1 MTDLDWV
8 DIAITILTTGFFS
21 LIGFV
26 WRFSH
31 KVSVLERDSATLHNR
46 LNSVNRE
53 VDKVNDKVYA
63 MTQDRSN
70 LMTKQTYHNMEDSKE
85 MKKFLAMQEYERTRK
100 HDP

>member
-1 MTDLDWV
+1 MTIDWV
-8 DIAITILTTGFFS
+8 EIAITILTTGFFS

-31 KVSVLERDSATLHNR
+31 KVSVLERDVSALLQR
-46 LNSVNRE
+46 VKECRIE
-53 VDKVNDKVYA
+53 CDKINDKIYA

-70 LMTKQTYHNMEDSKE
+70 LMSKQTYHSIEDSKE
-85 MKKFLAMQEYERTRK
+85 ISRMRAMQEYDRTRK